1 VGHRRHHGAG
11 GAPEQQALRL
21 GAGRGDGQ
29 PPQVAPA
36 GQRRPGP
43 RPHYVP
49 LHKALR
55 ARAARSPAW
64 FAERRRPAAA
74 RATSTAEAAKRR
86 GRTAPAG
93 RPVSYK
99 HPPSRATPSP
109 KPRGNNRPL
118 QVRRKSRWALTCVCT
133 GLHVSQKVA
142 RRLPQRNAGRPP
154 ACRTSRQRARSDEAP
169 KSARGGAPQARTR
182 ARRAGA
188 AVARRGWSR
197 WAAARRWPAAQS
209 PPAAGRARPRAG
221 SRTAVAPAPP
231 WPRTPLPAHELWQ
244 HARRICSPPALTAC
258 TQRRSGC
265 SRRLESVQSRW
276 TAQVLNSAT
285 LGAYRARMRPASAGL
300 SWMCVCAASQASLR
314 PESLR
319 RVCHLP
325 RRELGA
331 PTLAQH
337 LQKPCASAA
346 CLAAVGVLLARSS
359 HLAAVVDGDVHR
371 SSSSGRLA

>member
-1 VGHRRHHGAG
+1 MDTMVPAARLNSRLCDSAPGEVTASRHRRPPPGS
-11 GAPEQQALRL
+11 
-21 GAGRGDGQ
+21 GDQ
-29 PPQVAPA
+29 APA
-36 GQRRPGP
+36 PTMSRSTKPCAPGPPGP
-43 RPHYVP
+43 RPGLRSSGGLP
-49 LHKALR
+49 PRAPPAPPKLHRDADGPPRLGALSHTSTPRLAQHPPPSHAVTIDLCRFGARAGGRSHASAQGCTYHRRWPADCRSATPGARLLAVRRGSGPGQTKHLR
-55 ARAARSPAW
+55 A
-64 FAERRRPAAA
+64 
-74 RATSTAEAAKRR
+74 
-86 GRTAPAG
+86 
-93 RPVSYK
+93 
-99 HPPSRATPSP
+99 
-109 KPRGNNRPL
+109 L
-118 QVRRKSRWALTCVCT
+118 
-133 GLHVSQKVA
+133 
-142 RRLPQRNAGRPP
+142 
-154 ACRTSRQRARSDEAP
+154 
-169 KSARGGAPQARTR
+169 GGAPQARMR